1 MSNNVDL
8 KKKRFNQIP
17 YRIEVIENLL
27 DNKILDSMVDFKNDT
42 SSETVNN
49 TSEDIRNLL
58 SKKYIDFNKAIKDIG
73 GKLLYIKSGS
83 TVRFSEKGKNLK
95 KIFHL

>member
-42 SSETVNN
+42 SSETV
-49 TSEDIRNLL
+49 
-58 SKKYIDFNKAIKDIG
+58 KKK
-73 GKLLYIKSGS
+73 
-83 TVRFSEKGKNLK
+83 
-95 KIFHL
+95 